1 MNCFLDVLCTI
12 ITTIATIVALFL
24 SVRQI
29 KLSNKQLLFERR
41 LKIYLLAVSFISLCK
56 EHYNLLSPKEKER
69 PQFAI
74 DQTFLWLT
82 NNSYMEKHANAIQ
95 NPLKQPFH
103 KEFLSK
109 CEALKKA
116 ALEAQVIFEG
126 EVASAYSD
134 FILAYEA
141 TLFSIYQYQI
151 IINQMMEKNEKKPMT
166 IEEAQKLVPEE
177 EERKKVL
184 SDLKNLLNTYHKV
197 SSTDISRQA
206 KRQLMLT

>member
-1 MNCFLDVLCTI
+1 M
-12 ITTIATIVALFL
+12 
-24 SVRQI
+24 
-29 KLSNKQLLFERR
+29 
-41 LKIYLLAVSFISLCK
+41 
-56 EHYNLLSPKEKER
+56 
-69 PQFAI
+69 
-74 DQTFLWLT
+74 
-82 NNSYMEKHANAIQ
+82 
-95 NPLKQPFH
+95 
-103 KEFLSK
+103 
-109 CEALKKA
+109 
-116 ALEAQVIFEG
+116 
-126 EVASAYSD
+126 ASAYSD